1 MKLQRYSWDSV
12 YEDFDQETKW
22 VKASDA
28 EALELAVERATANMV
43 AAQNR
48 AAELEKALALA
59 YFGIRE
65 LRSQFEFCDCSEDPQ
80 DDVCINCI
88 LGLIMKDIES
98 HKVLEAK
105 G

>member
-28 EALELAVERATANMV
+28 EALELAVERATANMI

-48 AAELEKALALA
+48 VAELEELNERLKHELEKA
-59 YFGIRE
+59 FHIIKGIT
-65 LRSQFEFCDCSEDPQ
+65 
-80 DDVCINCI
+80 
-88 LGLIMKDIES
+88 
-98 HKVLEAK
+98 
-105 G
+105 

>member
-43 AAQNR
+43 AAQTRCAELEELNDKLKR
-48 AAELEKALALA
+48 ELEKALHILSK
-59 YFGIRE
+59 GI
-65 LRSQFEFCDCSEDPQ
+65 
-80 DDVCINCI
+80 
-88 LGLIMKDIES
+88 
-98 HKVLEAK
+98 A
-105 G
+105 